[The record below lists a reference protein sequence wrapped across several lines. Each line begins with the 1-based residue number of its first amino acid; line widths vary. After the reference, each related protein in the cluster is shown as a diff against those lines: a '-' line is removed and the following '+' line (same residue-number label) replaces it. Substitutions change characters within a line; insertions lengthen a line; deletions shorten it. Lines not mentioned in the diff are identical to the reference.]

1 MFPQR
6 LMKSLDYNISYYHKL
21 LNRISNSTIMK
32 QLNTI
37 IIVILVSIITLLTKQ
52 ANGQTFCNPLNISYR
67 FQLTKPSRRTA
78 ADPVIV
84 LYKNNYFLFATASGG
99 YWYSKDLLKWNFITT
114 KDLPFEK
121 DAPSVAVI
129 NGSLYYL
136 PMASHTI
143 YKTDDPVG
151 GKWEIYNDAFPLAV
165 GDPDMFQDTDGK
177 VYLYLGCTSD
187 NYLQAVELNVGNKLN
202 PIGKPVNCI
211 KGNPLLHGWER
222 PGDYNTST
230 ENPWTEAPWMTKY
243 KGKYYYQYSAPGTQ
257 YKSYA
262 DGYYVSDKPL
272 GPFKYASNN
281 PFSAKPEGFVNGAG
295 HSATFQDRYGNYW
308 HISTMTISVK
318 DIFERRLGLFPVTF
332 DKDGNMVTHTEFGDY
347 PMVMPNYKYKD
358 VSELFPGWMLLSYK
372 KVAQASSTLDANP
385 TSFAFNE
392 EIRDYW
398 SAKTGNKGEWL
409 SVDLSEVADIKA
421 LQINFAENNTQLFGR
436 DGILAEQYLIE
447 YSNDRST
454 WKKLVDE
461 TTNTDDLTH
470 QYHIMKAPIKARYLK
485 LTNYRVPGGT
495 FAVSG
500 FRVFG
505 TGTSKKP
512 AKVTSCQITRDV
524 NDSRDVMLSWK
535 KQQNAI
541 GYIIRFG
548 TEKDKLYRSYQVYND
563 TNVTI
568 RSLEKDRKY
577 WFAVDA
583 IGENGV
589 ARGDISDNGR

>member
-1 MFPQR
+1 MAAS
-6 LMKSLDYNISYYHKL
+6 ML
-21 LNRISNSTIMK
+21 LA
-32 QLNTI
+32 
-37 IIVILVSIITLLTKQ
+37 KQ

-84 LYKNNYFLFATASGG
+84 LYKDTYYLFATASGG
-99 YWYSKDLLKWNFITT
+99 YWYSKDLLKWNFVTT

-136 PMASHTI
+136 PMASHVI
-143 YKTDDPVG
+143 YKTDDPIS
-151 GKWEIYNDAFPLAV
+151 GKWEIYNDSFPLAV

-177 VYLYLGCTSD
+177 VYMYLGCTNNS
-187 NYLQAVELNVGNKLN
+187 YLQAVELDVNNKLN

-230 ENPWTEAPWMTKY
+230 ESPWTEAPWMTKY
-243 KGKYYYQYSAPGTQ
+243 NGKYYYQYSAPGTQ

-272 GPFKYASNN
+272 GPFTYASNN
-281 PFSAKPEGFVNGAG
+281 PFSAKPEGFINGAG
-295 HSATFQDRYGNYW
+295 HSATFQDKYGNYW
-308 HISTMTISVK
+308 HVSTMTISLK

-332 DKDGNMVTHTEFGDY
+332 DKEGYMITHTEFGDY
-347 PMVMPNYKYKD
+347 PMVMPDHKIKD

-372 KVAQASSTLDANP
+372 KAAQASSSLADHP
-385 TSFAFNE
+385 TSMAFDE

-398 SAKTGNKGEWL
+398 SSKTGNKGEWL
-409 SVDLSEVADIKA
+409 SVDLGEIATVKA
-421 LQINFAENNTQLFGR
+421 VQINFAENNTQLFGR
-436 DGILAEQYLIE
+436 DGILAQQYLIE
-447 YSNDRST
+447 YSNDKKT
-454 WKKLVDE
+454 WKKLVDKIANNE
-461 TTNTDDLTH
+461 DLTH
-470 QYHIMKAPIKARYLK
+470 QYHVMKTPITARYLK
-485 LTNYRVPGGT
+485 VTNYRVPGGT

-505 TGTSKKP
+505 TGTGQKP
-512 AKVTSCQITRDV
+512 TKVDSFEIVRDV
-524 NDSRDVMLSWK
+524 NDPRNVTLSWK

-541 GYIIRFG
+541 GYNIRFG
-548 TEKDKLYRSYQVYND
+548 TEKDKLYRSYQVYGD
-563 TNVTI
+563 TDVTI

-583 IGENGV
+583 LGENSIIPGNI
-589 ARGDISDNGR
+589 R